1 MGIHISSF
9 CVEKEQGK
17 MIQWSL
23 NDNRLKVFRVR
34 KKLNKLGMSIIKL
47 KGDIYY
53 FSQLENQ
60 GHRMKLCN
68 GICFGSTEHNRK
80 NSASSSE
87 SPEPFLTRNEGGYQA
102 RHQGGPWLLHSK
114 NPLLACTGRLEIRV
128 HKPLFWF
135 KKAILQWVFNLVF
148 FV

>member
-53 FSQLENQ
+53 FSQLEN
-60 GHRMKLCN
+60 
-68 GICFGSTEHNRK
+68 
-80 NSASSSE
+80 
-87 SPEPFLTRNEGGYQA
+87 
-102 RHQGGPWLLHSK
+102 
-114 NPLLACTGRLEIRV
+114 
-128 HKPLFWF
+128 
-135 KKAILQWVFNLVF
+135 
-148 FV
+148 